1 MPDITHECVCLTRRC
16 GGDRQRWHVHYQLTT
31 VTDRD
36 RGRRRGEGRRP
47 YLHLPLQHLFS
58 RNNEGE
64 REERLMTNP
73 PHSVQCP
80 SVFRGFISFAS
91 HTPLDRNEYN
101 NKGKETFHLF
111 LIKNNFLAS
120 HLHGDQT
127 LLCWGNLAA
136 PLWRPLGS
144 LPRLSSLEC
153 SFCLVRISH
162 GLRLWASLVPSPLR
176 PARVRGLRDLWR
188 RRILRVWRSGERP
201 TGDRRSRV
209 ILDDN

>member
-1 MPDITHECVCLTRRC
+1 MNVYVWL
-16 GGDRQRWHVHYQLTT
+16 GGAVVIVNGQRWHVHYQLTT

-91 HTPLDRNEYN
+91 HRPLDRNEYN
-101 NKGKETFHLF
+101 NKAKATFHLF
-111 LIKNNFLAS
+111 LNFLAS
-120 HLHGDQT
+120 HLHWDHAT
-127 LLCWGNLAA
+127 LLRKPCGPLAA
-136 PLWRPLGS
+136 
-144 LPRLSSLEC
+144 SSRF
-153 SFCLVRISH
+153 SS
-162 GLRLWASLVPSPLR
+162 ASLLAGMQFLSCEDFSRFAVMGFARPFAPSADPSER
-176 PARVRGLRDLWR
+176 AS
-188 RRILRVWRSGERP
+188 RSLTTSHSSSMEKWWATDRP
-201 TGDRRSRV
+201 TDRRPEEPSD
-209 ILDDN
+209 IGW